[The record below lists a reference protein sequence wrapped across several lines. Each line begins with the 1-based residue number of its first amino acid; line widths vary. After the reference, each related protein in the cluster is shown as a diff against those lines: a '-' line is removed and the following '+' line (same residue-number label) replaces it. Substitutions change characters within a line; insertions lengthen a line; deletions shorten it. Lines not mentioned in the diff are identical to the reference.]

1 MARQLI
7 CTLSS
12 LFRDFFRWIY
22 PNQPPS
28 TSTLAKKKSRGMT
41 CVLTEVDP
49 NASSLEP
56 ARMSKSAA
64 EAKIK
69 ESTSSV
75 KRSGGDSSL
84 GEKRK

>member
-1 MARQLI
+1 MTYTC
-7 CTLSS
+7 CTLTLYYGAPNLSS

-28 TSTLAKKKSRGMT
+28 TSTLAKKKRRGMT
-41 CVLTEVDP
+41 CVLTE
-49 NASSLEP
+49 
-56 ARMSKSAA
+56 AA

-69 ESTSSV
+69 ESTSSL